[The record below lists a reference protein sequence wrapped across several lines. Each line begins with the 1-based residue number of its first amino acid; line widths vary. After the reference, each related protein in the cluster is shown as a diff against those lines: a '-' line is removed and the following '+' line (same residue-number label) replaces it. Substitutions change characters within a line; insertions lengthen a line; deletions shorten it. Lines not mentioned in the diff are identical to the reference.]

1 MHFIMAEFVD
11 TKLTELRT
19 LYNSDDEYYKYLL
32 MKLDFCIYQRRMEIW
47 TNDYDK
53 KINRKRENSNVDY
66 EPNPNQPKIQRMVDD

>member
-1 MHFIMAEFVD
+1 MAELVD
-11 TKLTELRT
+11 NKLAELRT

-66 EPNPNQPKIQRMVDD
+66 EPNPTHPKIQRIVD